1 MPIAAA
7 GDRALLA
14 TFDDASPAMLRAR
27 AAAVRRDAS
36 VVACVVGHSSL
47 LVVFRD
53 TPNADVLSVDAEE
66 SIDPPHEHRIEVV
79 FDGADL
85 GELLAHAELTRDEL
99 LARIDGLKLV
109 ARYLG
114 FRAGFAYLDGWPS
127 ELALPRRAT
136 SRTRVPRGSFAIAGE
151 MAGFYPVDSPGGWN
165 LIGRTDAEL
174 WNPEREPPNLFAP
187 GDTIVIHANR

>member
-14 TFDDASPAMLRAR
+14 TYDDISPAMLRAR

-36 VVACVVGHSSL
+36 VVACVIGHSSL

-53 TPNADVLSVDAEE
+53 TPDESVLSVDVEE
-66 SIDPPHEHRIEVV
+66 SIDPPRVHRIDVV
-79 FDGADL
+79 FDGPDL
-85 GELLAHAELTRDEL
+85 AELLEHAKLTRDEF
-99 LARIDGLKLV
+99 LARVNRLELIV
-109 ARYLG
+109 RYLG

-127 ELALPRRAT
+127 DFALPRRAT

-165 LIGRTDAEL
+165 LLGRTDAEL

-187 GDTIVIHANR
+187 GDVIVIHANS

>member
-1 MPIAAA
+1 MQIAAA

-14 TFDDASPAMLRAR
+14 TYDDVSPAMLRAR
-27 AAAVRRDAS
+27 AAAVRRDAN
-36 VVACVVGHSSL
+36 VVACVIGHSSL

-53 TPNADVLSVDAEE
+53 APNANVLSVDVEE
-66 SIDPPHEHRIEVV
+66 RIDPPRVHRIDIV
-79 FDGADL
+79 FDGVDL
-85 GELLAHAELTRDEL
+85 AELLEHAKLTRDEF
-99 LARIDGLKLV
+99 LARIDRLELTV
-109 ARYLG
+109 RYLG

-165 LIGRTDAEL
+165 LIGRTDTEL

-187 GDTIVIHANR
+187 GDVIVINANR